1 MLKVLVDSG
10 SSIKQEEAKDYN
22 VEVIPLI
29 LSFDDKEYLDG
40 VDITIEEFYDKLI
53 KEKKFPKTSLPNL
66 LELQEKV
73 EKYTKDG
80 DDVLIITISSKIS
93 GTYNAIRGLFAENNK
108 VKVIDSQSAVGGIRI
123 LVEEV
128 NRNREKSLDEIETI
142 LNDIIPRIKVCAIPE
157 TLEYLMRGGRLSKK
171 EWLFGSILN
180 IKPIITFK
188 DGEVKVMSK
197 KMGLKNAMNGINQE
211 LETVECDERHGI
223 VAAYTFCKNNL
234 LKLIDLTKDKFKKL
248 IKVFDNLDPAIACH
262 WGPNAFGYIF
272 VSKKK
277 KKQMENITQL
287 KTDK

>member
-1 MLKVLVDSG
+1 MLKVFVDSG
-10 SSIKQEEAKDYN
+10 SSIKQEEAEKYG
-22 VEVIPLI
+22 VEIIPLI
-29 LSFDDKEYLDG
+29 LSFDEKEYLDG
-40 VDITIEEFYDKLI
+40 IDITIDEFYDKLI

-66 LELQEKV
+66 YELQEKV
-73 EKYTKDG
+73 NKITEIG

-108 VKVIDSQSAVGGIRI
+108 VKVIDSQLAVGGMRI

-128 NRNREKSLDEIETI
+128 NRNREKSLDEIENI
-142 LNDIIPRIKVCAIPE
+142 LNDIIPRIKICAIPD

-171 EWLFGSILN
+171 DWLLGSLLN

-197 KMGLKNAMNGINQE
+197 KMGTKNAMNAICQE
-211 LETVECDERHGI
+211 LETVECDEQHGI
-223 VAAYTFCKNNL
+223 IAAYTFCKNNL

-248 IKVFDNLDPAIACH
+248 INVFDNLDPVIACH

-277 KKQMENITQL
+277 KKENE
-287 KTDK
+287 DK

>member
-10 SSIKQEEAKDYN
+10 SSIKQEEAKEYN
-22 VEVIPLI
+22 VELIPLI

-40 VDITIEEFYDKLI
+40 IDITIEEFYKKLI
-53 KEKKFPKTSLPNL
+53 DEKKFPKTSLPNL
-66 LELQEKV
+66 FDLQEKV
-73 EKYTKDG
+73 NAYTKAG

-93 GTYNAIRGLFAENNK
+93 GTFNAIRGLFEENDK

-123 LVEEV
+123 LVDEV
-128 NRNREKSLDEIETI
+128 NRNRDKSLNEIEQI
-142 LNDIIPRIKVCAIPE
+142 LSDIIPRIKICAIPE

-197 KMGLKNAMNGINQE
+197 KMGLKNAMNAINQE
-211 LETVECDERHGI
+211 LDIVECDERHGI

-234 LKLIDLTKDKFKKL
+234 IKLIDSTKEKFKKL

-272 VSKKK
+272 VRKKM
-277 KKQMENITQL
+277 KQQKEE
-287 KTDK
+287 K